1 MEQHTLGQADAST
14 YFDAIQQLWLPEP
27 ATRMLFRCRAEIP
40 VQCGVLEKAPRSGIE
55 FRSMHT
61 MMDYPLTLVHILER
75 AGKLFGEVEVVSR
88 KPDRSLHR
96 YTFADLYRRARQLAE
111 CLTAAGL
118 KRGDRVATL
127 MWNHYAH
134 FEAYFGIPVAG
145 GVLHP
150 LNLRLHPNEIAYIVN
165 HAQDRFLMV
174 DDVLLPTLEKFSSQ
188 VHFERIF
195 VVPHCQQDVPADFEN
210 YEHWLKQA
218 TGKFQYP
225 ALSEQ
230 DGAAMCFTSG
240 TTGNPKGVLYSHRS
254 EVLHSMAETMADS
267 VAVSQHDTI
276 LVGSSMFH
284 ANAWGYPYT
293 AAMVGAK
300 LVFPGPYLDAES
312 LLNLIE
318 QEHVTLAGAV
328 PTIWLPIVELLE
340 SNPGRWKRE
349 HNVRIMCGG
358 TAPPES
364 LIRALDRHKLHI
376 IHGWGMTETSPAATL
391 SRLKPCMDAWPE
403 NQQYAS
409 RAKQGWPLPFVE
421 LRIMTPEGEAP
432 HDGQTMGEL
441 EVRGPWVAASYY
453 KAPESKDR
461 WTRDGWFRTG
471 DVATMDPDG
480 CIKLVDRSKDLIKSG
495 GEWISSVDLEST
507 LMSHPAVREAAVIA
521 VHHPKWQER
530 PLAVV
535 VLKDGAHAQSE
546 DLREFLGQ
554 KFAKWQLP
562 DDFVFVNELPHTS
575 IGKLS
580 KVELRKQFADWK
592 WGKVHHGDTEARRK
606 PEAEPV

>member
-1 MEQHTLGQADAST
+1 MN
-14 YFDAIQQLWLPEP
+14 
-27 ATRMLFRCRAEIP
+27 
-40 VQCGVLEKAPRSGIE
+40 
-55 FRSMHT
+55 T

-75 AGKLFGEVEVVSR
+75 AGKLFGDVEIVSR
-88 KPDRSLHR
+88 RPDRSLHR
-96 YTFADLYRRARQLAE
+96 YTYADLYRRARQLAE
-111 CLTAAGL
+111 CLTSAGL

-127 MWNHYAH
+127 LWNHYAH

-145 GVLHP
+145 GVLHS

-165 HAQDRFLMV
+165 HAQDRFLIV
-174 DDVLLPTLEKFSSQ
+174 DDVLLPTLEKFRPQ

-195 VVPHCQQDVPADFEN
+195 VVTHGQQSVPAGFEN
-210 YEHWLKQA
+210 YEDWLKQA
-218 TGKFQYP
+218 TGNFEYP
-225 ALSEQ
+225 KLSEQ
-230 DGAAMCFTSG
+230 DGASMCFTSG

-254 EVLHSMAETMADS
+254 VVLHTMAETMADS
-267 VAVSQHDTI
+267 VAVSQHDTL

-300 LVFPGPYLDAES
+300 LVFPGQFLDAES
-312 LLNLIE
+312 LLNMIE
-318 QEHVTLAGAV
+318 QEHVTVAGAV
-328 PTIWLPIVELLE
+328 PTIWLPVIELLE
-340 SNPGRWKRE
+340 NNPDRWKRA
-349 HNVRIMCGG
+349 HDVRIMCGG

-376 IHGWGMTETSPAATL
+376 IHAWGMTETSPAATL
-391 SRLKPCMDAWPE
+391 SRLKPGMESWPE
-403 NQQYAS
+403 EQQYAV

-432 HDGQTMGEL
+432 HDSQTMGEL
-441 EVRGPWVAASYY
+441 EVRGPWVAGSYY
-453 KAPESKDR
+453 NAPESKDR

-495 GEWISSVDLEST
+495 GEWISSVDLEGT

-521 VHHPKWQER
+521 IPHAKWQER

-535 VLKDGAHAQSE
+535 VLKDGAHAPAE
-546 DLREFLGQ
+546 ELREFLGH

-580 KVELRKQFADWK
+580 KVELRKQFSDWK
-592 WGKVHHGDTEARRK
+592 WKEAQNQDTKARTTV
-606 PEAEPV
+606 ET